1 VSQHSE
7 HESYQSFPVF
17 RAQGEQPKTWIERSL
32 SIFADVRSGEA
43 GGVLLL
49 ALNMFLLLAGYYML
63 KTAREALI
71 LSESGAEVKS
81 YSSAAQA
88 ILLLALIPVYG
99 WLGSRV
105 NRKTLLTTTV
115 LFFMSHL
122 ALFYLFGA
130 RGAREGVIYFI
141 WVGIYNVFVPSQF
154 WAFANDLYTERQGK
168 RLFPI
173 IGFGSSAGAWLGAFV
188 SSRISRDFS
197 PYSLMLLAFV
207 MLGFCLALFLVINA
221 RAAKAAQGARAVDAQ
236 SKLGTEGG
244 FQLVFRDRYLLL
256 IASLIVLLN
265 VVNTS
270 GEFLLGKLVEQQAEG
285 MYGASAAS
293 EEARKRFI
301 GGFYGD
307 FFSWVNLLGL
317 ILQMFFVSR
326 IFRYIGVRGALFVL
340 PSIAL
345 TSYLIL
351 LAAPVLSLVR
361 SFKILENATDYSIQ
375 NTTRQALFLPTS
387 REAKYK
393 AKAAIDTFFM
403 RTGDVLQAG
412 VVFLGTQLA
421 FGITGFAAV
430 NVALTIVWLAV
441 ALGIYRYHRRLTAAT
456 PVAVPAPRE
465 APATGD

>member
-7 HESYQSFPVF
+7 HESFQSFPVF
-17 RAQGEQPKTWIERSL
+17 RAQGEQPKTWLERSL

-49 ALNMFLLLAGYYML
+49 TLNMFLLLAGYYLL

-71 LSESGAEVKS
+71 LAESGAEVKS

-88 ILLLALIPVYG
+88 VLLLALIPLYG

-105 NRKTLLTTTV
+105 NRKLLITSTV

-122 ALFYLFGA
+122 AIFYVMGSG
-130 RGAREGVIYFI
+130 GAREGVVYFI

-173 IGFGSSAGAWLGAFV
+173 IGFGSSAGAWAGAFAASKV
-188 SSRISRDFS
+188 SRDFS
-197 PYSLMLLAFV
+197 PYTLMLIAFV
-207 MLGFCLALFLVINA
+207 MLGMCLALFLIVHA
-221 RAAKAAQGARAVDAQ
+221 RAAGRAQGARAAETD

-256 IASLIVLLN
+256 IAALIVLLN

-270 GEFLLGKLVEQQAEG
+270 GEFLLGKLVEQQAET
-285 MYGASAAS
+285 MFGADPAS

-317 ILQMFFVSR
+317 VLQMFFVSR

-403 RTGDVLQAG
+403 RSGDVLSAG
-412 VVFLGTQLA
+412 VVYMGTQLA
-421 FGITGFAAV
+421 FGITGFAAI
-430 NVALTIVWLAV
+430 NVGLTVVWLAV
-441 ALGIYRYHRRLTAAT
+441 AYGIYRYHRRLTAAT
-456 PVAVPAPRE
+456 PAIVPVPRE